1 MNQKTKDYSDE
12 EKDFLDTLIMS
23 DLLYDSVLMK
33 LKINHEDLLYKKLVK
48 GMLKRQIKDH
58 LIFSIWNN
66 LSKEQMNYLTE
77 HINQTSLT
85 ASWMK
90 HEDILIE
97 FALLYPKLKEKIFD
111 SLNDFLRK
119 FIQKFNEL
127 AES

>member
-33 LKINHEDLLYKKLVK
+33 LKINHEDLLYKNLVI
-48 GMLKRQIKDH
+48 GIVKRQRKDH

-66 LSKEQMNYLTE
+66 LSNEQMNHLSD

-111 SLNDFLRK
+111 SLNDFLKK
-119 FIQKFNEL
+119 FIQKFNKL
-127 AES
+127 AKS